1 MRHHKLIINDDSH
14 PNFFCL
20 ILTLYAHDFSL
31 KALFWIFTFEKNL
44 NFSEKM
50 PTSERRNIKR
60 NEKQNYV
67 NEPHKAAWKS
77 DYILGKLHYLVCM
90 HSTLHK
96 FSYYI
101 KFIYF
106 DKATFF
112 LRNLHRRF
120 VLCRN
125 GQIYD
130 WDFAEFCGLLRIY
143 ELNYVSKM
151 GNLRRN
157 FQFVPIFTKMT
168 QIYEIT
174 RSLHNGSTYS

>member
-1 MRHHKLIINDDSH
+1 MI
-14 PNFFCL
+14 
-20 ILTLYAHDFSL
+20 
-31 KALFWIFTFEKNL
+31 
-44 NFSEKM
+44 SEH
-50 PTSERRNIKR
+50 SERRNIKR
-60 NEKQNYV
+60 NEKHNYV

-143 ELNYVSKM
+143 ELNYASKM
-151 GNLRRN
+151 GNLRKIFN
-157 FQFVPIFTKMT
+157 LFQSSQKWPKFMRLPGLYTMV
-168 QIYEIT
+168 
-174 RSLHNGSTYS
+174 LHKTFYS